1 MSPLG
6 RYMFPAMS
14 DLEFM
19 LLLGLSGWAQKH
31 HFGYLLAVVGALK
44 FGFGALFA
52 TFWAIFLNHSFH

>member
-1 MSPLG
+1 
-6 RYMFPAMS
+6 MFPAMS